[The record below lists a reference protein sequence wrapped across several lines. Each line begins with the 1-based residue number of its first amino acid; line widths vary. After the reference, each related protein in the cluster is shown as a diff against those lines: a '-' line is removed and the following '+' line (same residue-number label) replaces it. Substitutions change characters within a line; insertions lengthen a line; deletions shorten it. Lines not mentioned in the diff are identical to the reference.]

1 MQKLGIFVS
10 ATLLFSIALGTLALS
25 PEFPVYDVGQR
36 AVVFYEDGV
45 ETLVMSSTFA
55 GSADDFAWLIP
66 TPNKPEVDKV
76 STGLFSE
83 LSTRTSRAF
92 KQTGDI
98 YPVPFMV
105 SGLATESFSG
115 PSITVE
121 ETKEVGYYEATVVSA
136 TDSQELIRWLAER
149 GYTYPST
156 QGHLLNDYIKDKWHF
171 TVVRIKPD
179 FADSSVSASLRRGHS
194 TPLKLTFNSGEIIY
208 PIKLS
213 QVKIE
218 RNASET
224 GVPDFVAGRF
234 GKAAELEPE
243 YYLKGA
249 LRDIDISNG
258 SLSLW
263 VKADAGFFS
272 GVSPDLFRI
281 QPTGQSLTTSDSNAE
296 KRLRMAITNGIFGM
310 TINYGGLDIGR
321 WDFRNIPWKYGA
333 WNHVAISWRSNTLPV
348 LYVNN
353 TFQSSGGWITP
364 MRAEY
369 LTIPLADVFIG
380 SHIYGDKSKKNI
392 FGVDELLFND
402 SLLSVTTI
410 ASLFSNAPRH
420 SASTHLLAHFND
432 NLSYEN
438 AENEQAGTFQ
448 LLSSGVSKIQP
459 YYDDYNYRY
468 GERFPIVIYTIA
480 DHRKKLSGFQT
491 EYAGWITK
499 DDLEKLA
506 EPSGGK
512 TWINPK
518 EKKYFLTK
526 LTSNME
532 RSVIDSDLRITDSPN
547 NKTVNAP
554 NPNAVYWFWIIVALS
569 IAISGGAVF
578 LLIRILR
585 HPRSGA

>member
-10 ATLLFSIALGTLALS
+10 ATLIFSFALGALALS

-66 TPNKPEVDKV
+66 TPSKPEVDKV
-76 STGLFSE
+76 SVGLFSE

-105 SGLATESFSG
+105 RGLATESFSG

-171 TVVRIKPD
+171 TVVRIKPE
-179 FADSSVSASLRRGHS
+179 FADEYIAASLRSGHS
-194 TPLKLTFNSGEIIY
+194 TPLKLTFSSDDMIY
-208 PIKLS
+208 PFKLS
-213 QVKIE
+213 RIKIAHDGNDPKPDYTKQVQEK
-218 RNASET
+218 
-224 GVPDFVAGRF
+224 
-234 GKAAELEPE
+234 
-243 YYLKGA
+243 
-249 LRDIDISNG
+249 
-258 SLSLW
+258 
-263 VKADAGFFS
+263 
-272 GVSPDLFRI
+272 
-281 QPTGQSLTTSDSNAE
+281 PT
-296 KRLRMAITNGIFGM
+296 
-310 TINYGGLDIGR
+310 
-321 WDFRNIPWKYGA
+321 
-333 WNHVAISWRSNTLPV
+333 
-348 LYVNN
+348 
-353 TFQSSGGWITP
+353 
-364 MRAEY
+364 RA
-369 LTIPLADVFIG
+369 
-380 SHIYGDKSKKNI
+380 
-392 FGVDELLFND
+392 
-402 SLLSVTTI
+402 
-410 ASLFSNAPRH
+410 
-420 SASTHLLAHFND
+420 
-432 NLSYEN
+432 
-438 AENEQAGTFQ
+438 
-448 LLSSGVSKIQP
+448 
-459 YYDDYNYRY
+459 YYDDYYYRY
-468 GERFPIVIYTIA
+468 KERFPVVIYTIA

-499 DDLEKLA
+499 DDVEKLT
-506 EPSGGK
+506 EPTGGK
-512 TWINPK
+512 AWISPK

-532 RSVIDSDLRITDSPN
+532 RSAIDSDLRITDSPN

-554 NPNAVYWFWIIVALS
+554 NPNAIYWFWVIVALS